1 MRVVGRVHALPEL
14 GKVGSLSDLETSLVE
29 YEPPPGALVTTQL
42 WVAPHTPAS
51 VLAKIRAQGVGL
63 SAPHRLAGVL
73 HGLNTDAFS
82 LGFRVFLVVDLATL
96 LLAILGVFVSA
107 VLQARWRS
115 YEVASLRVV
124 GVPQRSLLCGSML
137 EYVVMLGLAVLFGLV
152 SAYLSLLLVL
162 PSMSLGTAD
171 PDAPAPIYAVHWAE
185 VAGVGLA
192 LFALAAVIALV
203 VSQRITRLGRPSTL
217 RWAEQG

>member
-1 MRVVGRVHALPEL
+1 
-14 GKVGSLSDLETSLVE
+14 
-29 YEPPPGALVTTQL
+29 
-42 WVAPHTPAS
+42 
-51 VLAKIRAQGVGL
+51 
-63 SAPHRLAGVL
+63 
-73 HGLNTDAFS
+73 
-82 LGFRVFLVVDLATL
+82 
-96 LLAILGVFVSA
+96 VS
-107 VLQARWRS
+107 
-115 YEVASLRVV
+115 
-124 GVPQRSLLCGSML
+124 QRSLLRGSML